1 MAIERRRHLG
11 TQAGKLELIATG
23 ECSEERHRIER
34 KLCRAELMEAL
45 AYNGREERNWSE
57 KEEVVR
63 TVERSFQG
71 KCQAQIGNRW

>member
-23 ECSEERHRIER
+23 ECSGERHRIER

-45 AYNGREERNWSE
+45 AYNGREERN
-57 KEEVVR
+57 
-63 TVERSFQG
+63 
-71 KCQAQIGNRW
+71 